1 MRLLPRVSG
10 LTAVKALP
18 WMARHGCLETS
29 ARNLQLQRP
38 TQASAR
44 LKVMFASKGTDIMAG
59 VDPRILMWT
68 RACEMIDRAEQLHR
82 QFIRPAASPVH
93 DLSWEPPVDIT
104 ETTSGILITV
114 ALPGVD
120 SDAVTVSVE
129 DDGFS
134 VVGFRPRVIPAGSLV
149 HRLEIP
155 YGKFE
160 RRIAFPAARFRLGQS
175 ELANGCLTLKFS
187 KQLFMEERIDV

>member
-1 MRLLPRVSG
+1 MRLLPRVDG
-10 LTAVKALP
+10 LTAVKAMP

-29 ARNLQLQRP
+29 ARNLLLQRR
-38 TQASAR
+38 TQGARPASR
-44 LKVMFASKGTDIMAG
+44 VMFASKRTDVMAG
-59 VDPRILMWT
+59 VDPRTLMWT

-82 QFIRPAASPVH
+82 QFIRPAAAPVH

-104 ETTSGILITV
+104 ETNSGILITV

-120 SDAVTVSVE
+120 PDAVTVTVD
-129 DDGFS
+129 DDGVS
-134 VVGFRPRVIPAGSLV
+134 VVGLRPSVILAGSLV

-175 ELANGCLTLKFS
+175 ELANGCLTLRFS
-187 KQLFMEERIDV
+187 K